1 MNYVEDLER
10 VSRRIFPFYLF
21 VLFWIPIPL
30 GSNRPLA
37 WGGIALVVFMLLI
50 IYLWNYARANLRPP
64 EISRNM
70 VIVIGLLMLWLF
82 FQIAQL
88 IPLPIEI
95 AKILSPTMVE
105 IKTSSSVE
113 NLKFVSLSMDLTSSL
128 HEVIKNSM
136 YISMFIL
143 TLLLVNSRDRIRALL
158 LTIVFI
164 GVAQSVWG
172 LMMGFIEQNQI
183 RGMDNPEY
191 VSQITGTFVNRNHFA
206 AFLNISIAAIIG
218 LALGSGIR
226 EKRNIHRESYKHYWQ
241 SRILDWRI
249 YLVPYFTLLVITLVF
264 TQSRG
269 AITSFFAMMFISIL
283 ALVAMKISVKSLYEN
298 YKLLI
303 WLIAFMLLVF
313 IAEMLSTRLVNLDSD
328 IDSRMSIWATSIH
341 IAKDFWLAGVGS
353 GNFQFIYPVYDSGLI
368 AARVEHAHNDYLELL
383 VEQGIIGVGMLT
395 LIVSV
400 CIRNIII
407 QIRRSKNLRRSA
419 YSIAALA
426 GIVSFIFHS
435 TVDFSYH
442 IPANAVY
449 FFVFLGVAM
458 LQGTERAN
466 YERREATWD
475 EEIFNGSMNESSSK

>member
-37 WGGIALVVFMLLI
+37 WGGIALVVFTLLI

-70 VIVIGLLMLWLF
+70 VIVIGLLMFWLF

-95 AKILSPTMVE
+95 ANILSPTMVE

-143 TLLLVNSRDRIRALL
+143 TILLVNSRDRIRALL

-226 EKRNIHRESYKHYWQ
+226 EKRDIHRESYKHYWQ

-269 AITSFFAMMFISIL
+269 AITAFFAMMFISIL

-303 WLIAFMLLVF
+303 WLIVFMLLVF

-400 CIRNIII
+400 CIRNIIT

-458 LQGTERAN
+458 LQGTEHAN

>member
-1 MNYVEDLER
+1 MNYVEDLEK

-37 WGGIALVVFMLLI
+37 WGGVALVVFTLLI
-50 IYLWNYARANLRPP
+50 IYLWNYARAKLRPP
-64 EISRNM
+64 ELSRNM
-70 VIVIGLLMLWLF
+70 VVVIGLLMFWLL
-82 FQIAQL
+82 FQIIQI
-88 IPLPIEI
+88 IPLPIEF
-95 AKILSPTMVE
+95 ANLLSPAMVE
-105 IKTSSSVE
+105 IKTSSSIE
-113 NLKFVSLSMDLTSSL
+113 NLTFVSLSMDPTSSL
-128 HEVIKNSM
+128 HEVIKSSM
-136 YISMFIL
+136 YISMFLL
-143 TLLLVNSRDRIRALL
+143 TILLVNSRDRIRALL

-172 LMMGFIEQNQI
+172 LMVGFIEQNQV

-191 VSQITGTFVNRNHFA
+191 ISQITGTFVNRNHFA

-226 EKRNIHRESYKHYWQ
+226 EKRDIHRESYKHYWQ

-249 YLVPYFTLLVITLVF
+249 YLVPYFTLLVITLLF

-269 AITSFFAMMFISIL
+269 AITSFFAMMVVSVF
-283 ALVAMKISVKSLYEN
+283 ALIVMKMSVKNLYEN

-303 WLIAFMLLVF
+303 WLMFLMLLVF
-313 IAEMLSTRLVNLDSD
+313 IADMLSTRLINLDSD
-328 IDSRMSIWATSIH
+328 INSRMSIWATSTY
-341 IAKDFWLAGVGS
+341 IAKEFWLTGVGS
-353 GNFQFIYPVYDSGLI
+353 GNFQFIYPVYDNGLI
-368 AARVEHAHNDYLELL
+368 AARVEHAHNDYLELF
-383 VEQGIIGVGMLT
+383 VEQGIIGVSLLT

-400 CIRNIII
+400 CIRNIIK
-407 QIRRSKNLRRSA
+407 QIRLSKNLRRNA

-426 GIVSFIFHS
+426 GIASFIFHS

-449 FFVFLGVAM
+449 FFVFLGLAM
-458 LQGTERAN
+458 LQGTEHAN

-475 EEIFNGSMNESSSK
+475 EEVFNGSMNESSNR